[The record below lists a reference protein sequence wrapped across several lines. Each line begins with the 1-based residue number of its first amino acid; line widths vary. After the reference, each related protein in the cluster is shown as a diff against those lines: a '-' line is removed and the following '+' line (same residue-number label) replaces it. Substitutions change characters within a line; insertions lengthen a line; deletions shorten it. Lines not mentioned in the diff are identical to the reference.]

1 MVFGCYSLELKMERC
16 PKALGRQSYMG
27 THLNAVVTSSED
39 EQSPDIQKES
49 AEESEIKEKAKE
61 VKPKAKEVKPKAKEV
76 KPKKK
81 HGKSKKK
88 HGNVGEVTLRVSLP
102 YKPKGEMFAVA
113 ETFQGGSRLQV
124 ICEDGIRRMGR
135 IPGKLRRRMWV
146 RENDLLIVV
155 PWSFQDSK
163 ADVKFRYTP
172 TQTANLKRRGKIP
185 EILDIY

>member
-1 MVFGCYSLELKMERC
+1 MNKSWGGNLII
-16 PKALGRQSYMG
+16 G
-27 THLNAVVTSSED
+27 TLVETTVANDNED
-39 EQSPDIQKES
+39 TKSVDES
-49 AEESEIKEKAKE
+49 TVKKEKKPDTE
-61 VKPKAKEVKPKAKEV
+61 KKPKT
-76 KPKKK
+76 
-81 HGKSKKK
+81 KSKKGK
-88 HGNVGEVTLRVSLP
+88 KGKNGKYHTAEPTENIRVTLP

-113 ETFQGGSRLQV
+113 ETFQGGSRLQL
-124 ICEDGIRRMGR
+124 ICEDGKRRMGR

-172 TQTANLKRRGKIP
+172 TQTSNLKRNGKIP

>member
-1 MVFGCYSLELKMERC
+1 
-16 PKALGRQSYMG
+16 
-27 THLNAVVTSSED
+27 VTATKD
-39 EQSPDIQKES
+39 EPL
-49 AEESEIKEKAKE
+49 KEKSEEKTDSQE
-61 VKPKAKEVKPKAKEV
+61 EKKSEEKVVKPK
-76 KPKKK
+76 PKKMK
-81 HGKSKKK
+81 KGKKGKYGKKY
-88 HGNVGEVTLRVSLP
+88 GNQVDETNLRVTLP

-113 ETFQGGSRLQV
+113 ETFQGGSRLQL
-124 ICEDGIRRMGR
+124 ICEDGERRMGR

-172 TQTANLKRRGKIP
+172 TQTSNLKRSGKIP

>member
-1 MVFGCYSLELKMERC
+1 MT
-16 PKALGRQSYMG
+16 A
-27 THLNAVVTSSED
+27 SED
-39 EQSPDIQKES
+39 EQPQEKSEEETNSKKETKS
-49 AEESEIKEKAKE
+49 EEKV
-61 VKPKAKEVKPKAKEV
+61 VKS
-76 KPKKK
+76 KPKKGKGK
-81 HGKSKKK
+81 HGKKK
-88 HGNVGEVTLRVSLP
+88 NYQVDETNLRVTLP

-113 ETFQGGSRLQV
+113 ETFQGGSRLQL
-124 ICEDGIRRMGR
+124 ICEDGERRMGR

-172 TQTANLKRRGKIP
+172 TQTSNLKRSGKIP

>member
-1 MVFGCYSLELKMERC
+1 
-16 PKALGRQSYMG
+16 MG
-27 THLNAVVTSSED
+27 THLNRTVTSSED
-39 EQSPDIQKES
+39 EQLQDSLGDDGKED
-49 AEESEIKEKAKE
+49 EEIEEEK
-61 VKPKAKEVKPKAKEV
+61 
-76 KPKKK
+76 
-81 HGKSKKK
+81 GKDKTPE
-88 HGNVGEVTLRVSLP
+88 GEQNLRVTLP
-102 YKPKGEMFAVA
+102 YKPKGEMFGVA

-124 ICEDGIRRMGR
+124 ICEDGVGRMGR

>member
-1 MVFGCYSLELKMERC
+1 MTKDNE
-16 PKALGRQSYMG
+16 
-27 THLNAVVTSSED
+27 
-39 EQSPDIQKES
+39 
-49 AEESEIKEKAKE
+49 E
-61 VKPKAKEVKPKAKEV
+61 VKSSDEFSISGEEIPEVNESPKN
-76 KPKKK
+76 KK
-81 HGKSKKK
+81 S
-88 HGNVGEVTLRVSLP
+88 NTEPTENIRVTLP

-113 ETFQGGSRLQV
+113 ETFQGGSRLQL
-124 ICEDGIRRMGR
+124 ICEDGKRRMGR

-172 TQTANLKRRGKIP
+172 TQTSNLKRNGKIP

>member
-1 MVFGCYSLELKMERC
+1 M
-16 PKALGRQSYMG
+16 
-27 THLNAVVTSSED
+27 TSSEENSEEKSSGD
-39 EQSPDIQKES
+39 EEQSKD
-49 AEESEIKEKAKE
+49 EEKKVEKNK
-61 VKPKAKEVKPKAKEV
+61 
-76 KPKKK
+76 
-81 HGKSKKK
+81 KSKGKK
-88 HGNVGEVTLRVSLP
+88 GQQEQNTEANLRVTLP

-113 ETFQGGSRLQV
+113 ETFQGGSRLQL
-124 ICEDGIRRMGR
+124 ICEDGERRMGR

-172 TQTANLKRRGKIP
+172 TQTSNLKRLGKIP

>member
-1 MVFGCYSLELKMERC
+1 
-16 PKALGRQSYMG
+16 MG

-49 AEESEIKEKAKE
+49 ADGSEIKEE
-61 VKPKAKEVKPKAKEV
+61 AKEVKPKAKEV

-81 HGKSKKK
+81 A
-88 HGNVGEVTLRVSLP
+88 NNEGEITLRVSLP

>member
-1 MVFGCYSLELKMERC
+1 MVFDCYSLRLKMERC

-49 AEESEIKEKAKE
+49 AEESEIKEEAE
-61 VKPKAKEVKPKAKEV
+61 EVKPKAKEV

-81 HGKSKKK
+81 S
-88 HGNVGEVTLRVSLP
+88 NNEGEVTLRVSLP

-163 ADVKFRYTP
+163 
-172 TQTANLKRRGKIP
+172 
-185 EILDIY
+185 

>member
-1 MVFGCYSLELKMERC
+1 M
-16 PKALGRQSYMG
+16 
-27 THLNAVVTSSED
+27 TSSEENSEEKTSED
-39 EQSPDIQKES
+39 EEQSKD
-49 AEESEIKEKAKE
+49 EEKKVEKNK
-61 VKPKAKEVKPKAKEV
+61 
-76 KPKKK
+76 
-81 HGKSKKK
+81 KSKGKK
-88 HGNVGEVTLRVSLP
+88 GQQEQNTEANLRVTLP

-113 ETFQGGSRLQV
+113 ETFQGGSRLQL
-124 ICEDGIRRMGR
+124 ICEDGERRMGR

-172 TQTANLKRRGKIP
+172 TQTSNLKRKGKIP

>member
-1 MVFGCYSLELKMERC
+1 MTKDNEEVKSSDE
-16 PKALGRQSYMG
+16 S
-27 THLNAVVTSSED
+27 NTSSE
-39 EQSPDIQKES
+39 EIPEVNKSPKN
-49 AEESEIKEKAKE
+49 
-61 VKPKAKEVKPKAKEV
+61 
-76 KPKKK
+76 KK
-81 HGKSKKK
+81 S
-88 HGNVGEVTLRVSLP
+88 NTEPTENIRVTLP

-113 ETFQGGSRLQV
+113 ETFQGGSRLQL
-124 ICEDGIRRMGR
+124 ICEDGKRRMGR

-172 TQTANLKRRGKIP
+172 TQTSNLKRNGKIP

>member
-1 MVFGCYSLELKMERC
+1 M
-16 PKALGRQSYMG
+16 
-27 THLNAVVTSSED
+27 TSPED
-39 EQSPDIQKES
+39 EDLQENHEDNDESKE
-49 AEESEIKEKAKE
+49 EVEKGKAKD
-61 VKPKAKEVKPKAKEV
+61 KPTEEDV
-76 KPKKK
+76 
-81 HGKSKKK
+81 
-88 HGNVGEVTLRVSLP
+88 NLRVTLP
-102 YKPKGEMFAVA
+102 YKPKGEMFGVA

>member
-1 MVFGCYSLELKMERC
+1 
-16 PKALGRQSYMG
+16 MG

-61 VKPKAKEVKPKAKEV
+61 VKPKAKEVKP
-76 KPKKK
+76 
-81 HGKSKKK
+81 KKK

>member
-39 EQSPDIQKES
+39 EQSPDIQKVS
-49 AEESEIKEKAKE
+49 AEESEIKEEAKE
-61 VKPKAKEVKPKAKEV
+61 VKPKAKEVKPKAKKV
-76 KPKKK
+76 
-81 HGKSKKK
+81 KSKKK
-88 HGNVGEVTLRVSLP
+88 HANVGEVTLRVSLP

>member
-1 MVFGCYSLELKMERC
+1 MTATK
-16 PKALGRQSYMG
+16 
-27 THLNAVVTSSED
+27 D
-39 EQSPDIQKES
+39 EPL
-49 AEESEIKEKAKE
+49 KEKSEEKTDSQE
-61 VKPKAKEVKPKAKEV
+61 ETKSEKKVVKPK
-76 KPKKK
+76 PKKSKGK
-81 HGKSKKK
+81 HGKKYGKQVDET
-88 HGNVGEVTLRVSLP
+88 NLRVTLP

-113 ETFQGGSRLQV
+113 ETFQGGSRLQL
-124 ICEDGIRRMGR
+124 ICEDGERRMGR

-172 TQTANLKRRGKIP
+172 TQTSNLKRSGKIP

>member
-61 VKPKAKEVKPKAKEV
+61 VKPKAKEVKPKAKKV
-76 KPKKK
+76 
-81 HGKSKKK
+81 KSKKK
-88 HGNVGEVTLRVSLP
+88 HANVGEVTLRVSLP

-113 ETFQGGSRLQV
+113 ETFQGGSRLQI

>member
-1 MVFGCYSLELKMERC
+1 
-16 PKALGRQSYMG
+16 MG
-27 THLNAVVTSSED
+27 THLNGAVTSSED

-49 AEESEIKEKAKE
+49 AEESEIKEE
-61 VKPKAKEVKPKAKEV
+61 AKEVKPKAKEV

-81 HGKSKKK
+81 AGD
-88 HGNVGEVTLRVSLP
+88 GGEITLRVSLP

-172 TQTANLKRRGKIP
+172 TQTVNLKRRGKIP

>member
-1 MVFGCYSLELKMERC
+1 
-16 PKALGRQSYMG
+16 MG

-39 EQSPDIQKES
+39 EQSPDIQKKS
-49 AEESEIKEKAKE
+49 AEESETKEKTEELKPKAEE
-61 VKPKAKEVKPKAKEV
+61 VKPKAKKVKP
-76 KPKKK
+76 
-81 HGKSKKK
+81 KKK

>member
-1 MVFGCYSLELKMERC
+1 M
-16 PKALGRQSYMG
+16 
-27 THLNAVVTSSED
+27 TNDSE
-39 EQSPDIQKES
+39 ETEAIEES
-49 AEESEIKEKAKE
+49 TAEEEK
-61 VKPKAKEVKPKAKEV
+61 KPDTSKN
-76 KPKKK
+76 KKN
-81 HGKSKKK
+81 KKNK
-88 HGNVGEVTLRVSLP
+88 KNTPEPTENIRVTLP

-113 ETFQGGSRLQV
+113 ETFQGGSRLQL
-124 ICEDGIRRMGR
+124 ICEDGKRRMGR

-172 TQTANLKRRGKIP
+172 TQTSNLKRKGKIP

>member
-1 MVFGCYSLELKMERC
+1 
-16 PKALGRQSYMG
+16 
-27 THLNAVVTSSED
+27 VTATEE
-39 EQSPDIQKES
+39 EQL
-49 AEESEIKEKAKE
+49 KEKSEEKTDSQE
-61 VKPKAKEVKPKAKEV
+61 ETKLEENVVKPK
-76 KPKKK
+76 PKKVK
-81 HGKSKKK
+81 KGKKGKKGK
-88 HGNVGEVTLRVSLP
+88 YGKKYGNQVDETNLRVTLP

-113 ETFQGGSRLQV
+113 ETFQGGSRLQL
-124 ICEDGIRRMGR
+124 ICEDGERRLGR

-172 TQTANLKRRGKIP
+172 TQTSNLKRSGKIP

>member
-1 MVFGCYSLELKMERC
+1 MTA
-16 PKALGRQSYMG
+16 P
-27 THLNAVVTSSED
+27 ED
-39 EQSPDIQKES
+39 EQPQ
-49 AEESEIKEKAKE
+49 EESEEDTNSKEETKSEEKV
-61 VKPKAKEVKPKAKEV
+61 VKSEPKKS
-76 KPKKK
+76 KPKKGKGK
-81 HGKSKKK
+81 HGKKKSYQVDET
-88 HGNVGEVTLRVSLP
+88 NLRVTLP

-113 ETFQGGSRLQV
+113 ETFQGGSRLQL
-124 ICEDGIRRMGR
+124 ICEDGERRMGR

-172 TQTANLKRRGKIP
+172 TQTSNLKRSGKIP

>member
-1 MVFGCYSLELKMERC
+1 VTKDNEEVKSSDE
-16 PKALGRQSYMG
+16 S
-27 THLNAVVTSSED
+27 NTSSE
-39 EQSPDIQKES
+39 EIPEVNESPKN
-49 AEESEIKEKAKE
+49 
-61 VKPKAKEVKPKAKEV
+61 
-76 KPKKK
+76 KK
-81 HGKSKKK
+81 S
-88 HGNVGEVTLRVSLP
+88 NTEPTENIRVTLP

-113 ETFQGGSRLQV
+113 ETFQGGSRLQL
-124 ICEDGIRRMGR
+124 ICEDGKRRMGR

-172 TQTANLKRRGKIP
+172 TQTSNLKRNGKIP

>member
-49 AEESEIKEKAKE
+49 ADESEIKE
-61 VKPKAKEVKPKAKEV
+61 AKEVKPKAKEV

-81 HGKSKKK
+81 NA
-88 HGNVGEVTLRVSLP
+88 NVGEVTLRVSLP

-124 ICEDGIRRMGR
+124 I
-135 IPGKLRRRMWV
+135 
-146 RENDLLIVV
+146 
-155 PWSFQDSK
+155 
-163 ADVKFRYTP
+163 
-172 TQTANLKRRGKIP
+172 
-185 EILDIY
+185 

>member
-1 MVFGCYSLELKMERC
+1 
-16 PKALGRQSYMG
+16 MG

-49 AEESEIKEKAKE
+49 AEESENKEE
-61 VKPKAKEVKPKAKEV
+61 TKEVKPKAKEV

-81 HGKSKKK
+81 KD
-88 HGNVGEVTLRVSLP
+88 NEGEVTLRVSLP

>member
-1 MVFGCYSLELKMERC
+1 MTATKDEPLEEK
-16 PKALGRQSYMG
+16 
-27 THLNAVVTSSED
+27 SEEKTD
-39 EQSPDIQKES
+39 SQ
-49 AEESEIKEKAKE
+49 EEKKSEEKV
-61 VKPKAKEVKPKAKEV
+61 VKPK
-76 KPKKK
+76 PKKMK
-81 HGKSKKK
+81 KGKKGKYGKKY
-88 HGNVGEVTLRVSLP
+88 GNQVDETNLRVTLP

-113 ETFQGGSRLQV
+113 ETFQGGSRLQL
-124 ICEDGIRRMGR
+124 ICEDGERRMGR

-172 TQTANLKRRGKIP
+172 TQTSNLKRSGKIP

>member
-1 MVFGCYSLELKMERC
+1 MASYY
-16 PKALGRQSYMG
+16 GRP
-27 THLNAVVTSSED
+27 VTSSEK
-39 EQSPDIQKES
+39 EQPQEDDNKKS
-49 AEESEIKEKAKE
+49 ESEEKTS
-61 VKPKAKEVKPKAKEV
+61 KATTTN
-76 KPKKK
+76 KKK
-81 HGKSKKK
+81 PTTNKKK
-88 HGNVGEVTLRVSLP
+88 PSNNNEEANIRVTLP

-113 ETFQGGSRLQV
+113 ETFQGGSRLQL
-124 ICEDGIRRMGR
+124 ICEDGERRMGR

-172 TQTANLKRRGKIP
+172 TQTANLKKLGKIP

>member
-1 MVFGCYSLELKMERC
+1 MNTSGGGNLII
-16 PKALGRQSYMG
+16 G
-27 THLNAVVTSSED
+27 TLVETSVTNDKEETETVASSTVD
-39 EQSPDIQKES
+39 EEKKTETKNKKNKNKKNTQKPTEN
-49 AEESEIKEKAKE
+49 IR
-61 VKPKAKEVKPKAKEV
+61 
-76 KPKKK
+76 
-81 HGKSKKK
+81 
-88 HGNVGEVTLRVSLP
+88 VTLP

-113 ETFQGGSRLQV
+113 ETFQGGSRLQL
-124 ICEDGIRRMGR
+124 ICEDGKRRMGR

-172 TQTANLKRRGKIP
+172 TQTSNLKRKGKIP

>member
-1 MVFGCYSLELKMERC
+1 M
-16 PKALGRQSYMG
+16 
-27 THLNAVVTSSED
+27 
-39 EQSPDIQKES
+39 
-49 AEESEIKEKAKE
+49 KEKSEEKTDSQE
-61 VKPKAKEVKPKAKEV
+61 EKKSEEKVVKPK
-76 KPKKK
+76 PKKMK
-81 HGKSKKK
+81 KGKKGKYGKKY
-88 HGNVGEVTLRVSLP
+88 GNQVDETNLRVTLP

-113 ETFQGGSRLQV
+113 ETFQGGSRLQL
-124 ICEDGIRRMGR
+124 ICEDGERRMGR

-172 TQTANLKRRGKIP
+172 TQTSNLKRSGKIP

>member
-27 THLNAVVTSSED
+27 THLNGAVTSSED

-49 AEESEIKEKAKE
+49 AEEPVIKEE
-61 VKPKAKEVKPKAKEV
+61 AKEV

-81 HGKSKKK
+81 A
-88 HGNVGEVTLRVSLP
+88 NNEGEITLRVSLP

>member
-1 MVFGCYSLELKMERC
+1 MTKDNE
-16 PKALGRQSYMG
+16 
-27 THLNAVVTSSED
+27 
-39 EQSPDIQKES
+39 
-49 AEESEIKEKAKE
+49 E
-61 VKPKAKEVKPKAKEV
+61 VKSSDESNTNNEEIPEVNESTKN
-76 KPKKK
+76 KK
-81 HGKSKKK
+81 S
-88 HGNVGEVTLRVSLP
+88 NTEPTENIRVTLP

-113 ETFQGGSRLQV
+113 ETFQGGSRLQL
-124 ICEDGIRRMGR
+124 ICEDGKRRMGR

-172 TQTANLKRRGKIP
+172 TQTSNLKRNGKIP